1 MKDTI
6 VTRISATFFH
16 KHKYITNSSVTPED
30 RVMATEGKLAANLK
44 GHMVN
49 HLIKKALQQLER
61 LGNILNQ
68 VWIHQDNQPRIPSIA
83 LPKHTSKV

>member
-61 LGNILNQ
+61 LGTILKQ
-68 VWIHQDNQPRIPSIA
+68 GCTHKDNQPQTLTIA
-83 LPKHTSKV
+83 PPK